1 MHLLGS
7 SVRSRLWWFSR
18 TGGTAQGLGSPASGL
33 GNLVVGQLQGCIRSC
48 AAACSLAIAWA
59 IRTCL
64 HLIDPVSRPRCV
76 SACRQQR
83 RTCRSD
89 LAAFAL
95 VCWSLAVSRSCAT
108 GVSCPTGRLYP
119 SESVGLCVAPFCCA
133 VGESVTRA
141 AQARLSPPSRHV
153 RIWRSSPQRPTQ
165 PSPTATWTW
174 NGCLPCSQPAQ
185 NHPTRPTT
193 RTRQR

>member
-1 MHLLGS
+1 MVVFQDRRDSSGPGRTRLGT
-7 SVRSRLWWFSR
+7 WKP
-18 TGGTAQGLGSPASGL
+18 GGG
-33 GNLVVGQLQGCIRSC
+33 
-48 AAACSLAIAWA
+48 AAAGLHPKLCCSLQPGN
-59 IRTCL
+59 CL
-64 HLIDPVSRPRCV
+64 GHSHMLAPHRPRITSPLRVSLPTAAAHMSVGSVCV
-76 SACRQQR
+76 
-83 RTCRSD
+83 
-89 LAAFAL
+89 AL